1 MNMRAGSG
9 SSHSTPEGHKR
20 YVRTTQVVDER
31 FALRAVWMKGNI
43 HRIPV
48 IESHTIMRRRLA
60 ESAHG
65 QIMTEGLVE
74 ISFDI
79 LRLLKRPKIT
89 LTIGRH
95 SARVSEPVKARDG
108 YGR

>member
-9 SSHSTPEGHKR
+9 SSRGTSEGHKR
-20 YVRTTQVVDER
+20 YVRTPQMVDER
-31 FALRAVWMKGNI
+31 LALRAVWMKGNI

-65 QIMTEGLVE
+65 
-74 ISFDI
+74 
-79 LRLLKRPKIT
+79 
-89 LTIGRH
+89 
-95 SARVSEPVKARDG
+95 
-108 YGR
+108 